1 MSPREVPQPSLD
13 RLVPVPGHPLVV
25 GVAPEQSPIVVRTAL
40 SLARAVG
47 GSMLHLAFVDPTRMV
62 LTELPDGSV
71 THAPASPD
79 SEDGGWER
87 RRDAL
92 HDHLRSLL
100 DGEDVTW
107 RFWYLAGRPDRALT
121 HLARAVDASII
132 VVGARRPGRGAA
144 WRELVEGSVATHL
157 AHHQHRPVLTVP
169 LEVVDWKELR
179 GPWR

>member
-1 MSPREVPQPSLD
+1 MGPRAVPQPSLD
-13 RLVPVPGHPLVV
+13 RMVPIPGQPILV
-25 GVAPEQSPIVVRTAL
+25 GVVPEQSPLVVRTGL
-40 SLARAVG
+40 DLGRAVRAQTI
-47 GSMLHLAFVDPTRMV
+47 HLAYVDPLRV
-62 LTELPDGSV
+62 VVEERPDGSV